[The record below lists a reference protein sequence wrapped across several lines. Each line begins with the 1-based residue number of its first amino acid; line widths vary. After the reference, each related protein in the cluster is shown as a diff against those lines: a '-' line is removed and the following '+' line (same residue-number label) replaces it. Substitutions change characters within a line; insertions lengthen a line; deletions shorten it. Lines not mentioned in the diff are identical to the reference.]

1 EAARLRIREDFN
13 MKRTIFCQCLALL
26 LIGLMLWAGQNAT
39 VLAQSRRQPP
49 TSDEK
54 KNKRPDQEKPK
65 EQEPLPTDILPGKP
79 QEGETVK
86 VTTNLVNVD
95 AVVYNKKTSQIT
107 TGLKQGNFEI
117 WVDGVKKEITNF

>member
-1 EAARLRIREDFN
+1 

-54 KNKRPDQEKPK
+54 KNKRPGQEKPAEK
-65 EQEPLPTDILPGKP
+65 EQEPLPTDKLSKTPWPQTAQKP
-79 QEGETVK
+79 APVLTTSPALET
-86 VTTNLVNVD
+86 
-95 AVVYNKKTSQIT
+95 
-107 TGLKQGNFEI
+107 
-117 WVDGVKKEITNF
+117 